1 LLFCKPPEFGKIQ
14 QIMSPLALSI
24 LFHAIGA
31 MCAALCYVPQKNT
44 RGWSWQSFWLT
55 QAAFCWFILPIVGA
69 FLTVPGYAS
78 VLHDFGSTPEGRI
91 VLLRTFLLG
100 AAYGIGGTAF
110 GVAIRY
116 VGFSVT
122 YAMAI
127 GVSMV
132 FGTAYAVA
140 KGDTSVVDSAAH
152 FHIFFEKV
160 GANFVMGG
168 MGIGLIGIV
177 FCGMAGR
184 WKEGDHAQSGEKNSG
199 ARVALFGIFLCLL
212 AGLLSAVY
220 SMALSE
226 GAPIADA
233 AAKKAAGHFVLGID
247 AATFSSNA
255 IYPFSNAGAF
265 LTTAIYCLFLHARHK
280 TLGEIVNLPEGGE
293 SASLPLNWAMA
304 ILTGC
309 LWYGQFFFYGFG
321 HYYIQKAAGFEQM
334 CWAIHMILLILLG
347 TVVGIIFKE
356 WKNCRS
362 RTYAALSLSLV
373 LLIAGKLVLD
383 YGNYLGTHAG
393 K

>member
-1 LLFCKPPEFGKIQ
+1 
-14 QIMSPLALSI
+14 M
-24 LFHAIGA
+24 FHAIGA
-31 MCAALCYVPQKNT
+31 ACAAVCYVPQKNA

-55 QAAFCWFILPIVGA
+55 QAAFCWFVLPIVGA
-69 FLTVPGYAS
+69 FLTVPDYAG
-78 VLHDFGSTPEGRI
+78 VLREVSGTHEGQM

-127 GVSMV
+127 GISMV
-132 FGTAYAVA
+132 FGTAYAIA
-140 KGDTSVVDSAAH
+140 KGDTSVTEFAAH
-152 FHIFFEKV
+152 FQNFFAKS
-160 GANFVMGG
+160 GASFVMSG
-168 MGIGLIGIV
+168 MGIGLVGII
-177 FCGMAGR
+177 FCGLAGR
-184 WKEGDHAQSGEKNSG
+184 MKEDDHTAAKNFFGSKK
-199 ARVALFGIFLCLL
+199 AFIGIFLCIL

-220 SMALSE
+220 SMALTE
-226 GAPIADA
+226 GTPIAKIA
-233 AAKKAAGHFVLGID
+233 ADKAAGKMVLGID

-265 LTTAIYCLFLHARHK
+265 LTTALYCLFLHRKHK
-280 TLGEIVNLPEGGE
+280 TLGEVVNLPEGAE
-293 SASLPLNWAMA
+293 NSSLPLNWAMA

-321 HYYIQKAAGFEQM
+321 HFYIQKAAGFEQM

-347 TVVGIIFKE
+347 TFVGIIFKE
-356 WKNCRS
+356 WKNCQS
-362 RTYAALSLSLV
+362 RTYLTLGISIA

-383 YGNYLGTHAG
+383 YGNYLGTHAA